1 MPTENIQSVLS
12 DLSYRL
18 ANLETKIRLNEQN
31 FFNSQEKVQLLS
43 KNFLDLKKELLNR
56 VDNLTQEMHEVEKAV
71 LELKKKVSSFETKIT
86 VAPQQLGFRPLPPVE
101 PHNISPEQAKSALDD
116 VLRRLEAH

>member
-86 VAPQQLGFRPLPPVE
+86 AAPQQPAFKSLLPVE